1 VTPPEAKA
9 EAEAR
14 GQARRRPSPEAEVE
28 AEAWGR
34 ARRRPSP
41 EAEAEAE
48 ARGRARRSFQLCPR
62 LDSGEVVTY
71 YRFFTLVVGTVV
83 GTG

>member
-1 VTPPEAKA
+1 VASRSEAEVGRGGDFFLGSRLRSGEVVTPPEVEA

-14 GQARRRPSPEAEVE
+14 
-28 AEAWGR
+28 GR

-48 ARGRARRSFQLCPR
+48 A
-62 LDSGEVVTY
+62 
-71 YRFFTLVVGTVV
+71 
-83 GTG
+83 